1 MAVLTLNQA
10 AKATNKSKS
19 TIQHALKT
27 GRLSGYKDSSGN
39 YCIDTSELF
48 RVYEPNTINTT
59 KGTTLEHIE
68 TDVKTALLVQQLAFL
83 EQTVGRLE
91 CEKNDISRRLDK
103 SEEERRE
110 TQAKLTALL
119 TFQQEEKPAKVKD
132 PVVKKEDNKLWKKI
146 FKMLS

>member
-27 GRLSGYKDSSGN
+27 GRLSGHKDSSGN

-48 RVYEPNTINTT
+48 RVYEPNTINTA
-59 KGTTLEHIE
+59 KGTALEHIE

-91 CEKNDISRRLDK
+91 YEKNDISRRLDK

-146 FKMLS
+146 FR